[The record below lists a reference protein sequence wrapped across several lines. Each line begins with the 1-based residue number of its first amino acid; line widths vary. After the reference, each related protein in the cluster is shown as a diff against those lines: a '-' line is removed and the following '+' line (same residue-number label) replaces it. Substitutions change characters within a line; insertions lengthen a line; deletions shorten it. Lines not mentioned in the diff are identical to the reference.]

1 MNPVT
6 LLERF
11 AVILFQGCL
20 RPRKGS
26 AHGIVDQMEWKLS
39 AAIAH
44 GVELQKATN
53 ALVKNALPT
62 LLVHVFRLVA
72 RQ

>member
-1 MNPVT
+1 MNPAPDRVST
-6 LLERF
+6 TRILVVGLG
-11 AVILFQGCL
+11 AV
-20 RPRKGS
+20 GS

-44 GVELQKATN
+44 GIELQKATN